1 MNIAFLKKLVR
12 VINPKVEIGGLEVT
26 DTGIVFFSIAPETLR
41 TTQYSVPL
49 EAGVIKEGKIIHED
63 AFVKGLLELH
73 KRITTKHKKEIPVVI
88 SISDENIF
96 TQLFT
101 LPQLSD
107 ESSFEEAVRLNMQ
120 TISPINFNEAYS
132 GWERIEN
139 DPDVTNTE
147 IISSFVERSVI
158 DSFLRCF
165 KKSGFLAVAIE
176 HRSMSLA
183 RFVSQREPS
192 FVKTKS
198 YIFVHIGGDGITI
211 AVMSRGHLCFDKF
224 SSWQTILKEIHAT
237 RDIIF
242 SDFATLIIRE
252 IHQVS
257 NFFVGR
263 SHEPISGVYIVGGA
277 MESQLLEV
285 LKNKFSFGVFPLKV
299 AHTPNDEAW
308 LVSAGAALRG
318 LTPRSQ
324 DTAISL
330 TPEDTHEMLL
340 HTQILSFVGAWRALL
355 LIAGSIILGAFIAVY
370 AFMNYLVGTI
380 SYDLNTS
387 ITPAS
392 VARYNELKQ
401 EAATFNEGVERA
413 SLVQNQQVRWYGILS
428 DIYNQTGPLIAI
440 DRIYM
445 QASDSGITIN
455 ARTNKEESAIEFKRR
470 IEQLPSVRDVQLP
483 LTSITQ
489 ADQNNIV
496 FKITFNKK

>member
-1 MNIAFLKKLVR
+1 MNISFLKKLVR
-12 VINPKVEIGGLEVT
+12 IINPKVEIGGLEIT
-26 DTGIVFFSIAPETLR
+26 DTGIVFFSVTPETLK
-41 TTQYSVPL
+41 TTQYSISL
-49 EAGVIKEGKIIHED
+49 EAGVIKEGKVIHEE
-63 AFVKGLLELH
+63 ALTKSLVELH
-73 KRITTKHKKEIPVVI
+73 KRITIKSKKEIPVVV

-101 LPQLSD
+101 LPQLS
-107 ESSFEEAVRLNMQ
+107 EGSFEEAVRLNMQ

-139 DPDVTNTE
+139 NVNVADTE
-147 IISSFVERSVI
+147 IISSFVERPVI
-158 DSFLRCF
+158 DSFLRCL

-183 RFVSQREPS
+183 RFVSQRESS
-192 FVKTKS
+192 FAKTKS
-198 YIFVHIGGDGITI
+198 YILVHIGGDGITI
-211 AVMSRGHLCFDKF
+211 AVMSKGHLCFDKF
-224 SSWQTILKEIHAT
+224 SSWQTILKEMHVT

-263 SHEPISGVYIVGGA
+263 SHDPISGVYIVGGA
-277 MESQLLEV
+277 MESQLIET
-285 LKNKFSFGVFPLKV
+285 LKNKFSFGVYPLTIT
-299 AHTPNDEAW
+299 HTPNDEAW
-308 LVSAGAALRG
+308 FVSAGAALRG
-318 LTPRSQ
+318 LIPRSQ
-324 DTAISL
+324 DAAISL
-330 TPEDTHEMLL
+330 TPEDTREMLL

-355 LIAGSIILGAFIAVY
+355 ITAGSIILGAFIAVY
-370 AFMNYLVGTI
+370 VFLNYLIGTI

-392 VARYNELKQ
+392 VTRYNELKK
-401 EAATFNEGVERA
+401 EATVFNEGVERA
-413 SLVQNQQVRWYGILS
+413 SLVQNQQVRWHKILS
-428 DIYNQTGPLIAI
+428 DIYGQTGPLIAI

-470 IEQLPSVRDVQLP
+470 IEQLSSVQNVQLP